1 MKILMLGWEL
11 PPYNSGGLGVACY
24 QLCEALAKKGADI
37 EFVVPY
43 TAEHKADFMRVR
55 AAHHQDAKEILEAG
69 AAAYDSS
76 NYSWKKP
83 AGPRGTKTVFDQVAL
98 YEQAVDKIVQEA
110 EFDVIHA
117 HDWLTARA
125 AVRAK
130 MLSGKPLFVHLH
142 SVESDRAG
150 QNHGGNPL
158 VREVE
163 SLALHIADRI
173 IAVSDHTRKTIMRE
187 YNIPKE
193 KIEVIHNSFDP
204 GSLEPASQDN
214 SYLYLM
220 RMKQHGYKVIASV
233 GRLTIQK
240 GLRNLLYA
248 FKAVLERAP
257 KTLLVIVGSGEQR
270 NEIVQLAA
278 DLGLG
283 RNVIFAGF
291 QRGKRYRDA
300 YSVADLF
307 VMPSVSEPFGLVALE
322 AIGYGTP
329 VLITRQSGVS
339 EVIRNSLQVDFWDIN
354 KMADKM
360 VAVVQNK
367 PLREELHANSFQE
380 YQRSS
385 WDSSAD
391 KLWKIYSNH
400 AVEAVA

>member
-1 MKILMLGWEL
+1 MLGWEL

-24 QLCEALAKKGADI
+24 QLCKALAQKGADI

-43 TAEHKADFMRVR
+43 TADHKADFMKIR
-55 AAHHQDAKEILEAG
+55 AAHPQGVQEILEAG
-69 AAAYDSS
+69 AAAYNSANYKWSKGKAPRSS
-76 NYSWKKP
+76 N
-83 AGPRGTKTVFDQVAL
+83 KTVLEQATL
-98 YEQAVDKIVQEA
+98 YEQAVDKIVHEV

-187 YNIPKE
+187 YHIPKE
-193 KIEVIHNSFDP
+193 KIEVVHNSFDP

-214 SYLYLM
+214 SYLYLT
-220 RMKQHGYKVIASV
+220 RMKQQGYKVITSV

-240 GLRNLLYA
+240 GLRHLLYA
-248 FKAVLERAP
+248 FKNVVERVP

-270 NEIVQLAA
+270 NELIQLAA

-283 RNVIFAGF
+283 RNVIFTGF
-291 QRGKRYRDA
+291 QRGKHYRDA
-300 YSVADLF
+300 YSAADLF

-329 VLITRQSGVS
+329 VLITNQSGVS
-339 EVIRNSLQVDFWDIN
+339 EVIHNSLKVDFWDIN
-354 KMADKM
+354 KMADRM
-360 VAVVQNK
+360 VAVVQNDA
-367 PLREELHANSFQE
+367 LRDELHANSFQE
-380 YQRSS
+380 YQKSS
-385 WDSSAD
+385 WNKSAD
-391 KLWKIYSNH
+391 QLWKIYSTH

>member
-24 QLCEALAKKGADI
+24 QLCKALAKKGADI

-55 AAHHQDAKEILEAG
+55 AAHPQDASAIMNAG
-69 AAAYDSS
+69 ASAYESAH
-76 NYSWKKP
+76 YSWAKNKHQ
-83 AGPRGTKTVFDQVAL
+83 AGGNSVFEQATL
-98 YEQAVDKIVQEA
+98 YEQAVDKIVQEV

-163 SLALHIADRI
+163 NLALHIADRI

-187 YNIPKE
+187 YHIPKD
-193 KIEVIHNSFDP
+193 KIEVVHNSFDP
-204 GSLEPASQDN
+204 GSLEPSSPDN
-214 SYLYLM
+214 SYLYLT
-220 RMKQHGYKVIASV
+220 RMKQRGYKVIASV

-240 GLRNLLYA
+240 GLSNLLYA
-248 FKAVLERAP
+248 FKEVLERAP

-270 NEIVQLAA
+270 NELIQLAA
-278 DLGLG
+278 DLGIG

-339 EVIRNSLQVDFWDIN
+339 EVILNSLQVDFWDIS

-360 VAVVQNK
+360 VAVVQNNA
-367 PLREELHANSFQE
+367 LRDELHANSFQE
-380 YQRSS
+380 YQRSN
-385 WDSSAD
+385 WDDSAA
-391 KLWKIYSNH
+391 KLWKLYSNH
-400 AVEAVA
+400 AVGVAT